1 MILYRVPFLATFLV
15 IVKATATN
23 TNDAD
28 VTRASSAEYV
38 QSSPAWLAN
47 VKVPTNVV
55 TQLPFDD
62 EIKAG
67 PLPKEPFKLDLNSY
81 PKPNKQPP
89 VDHPE
94 VQAVLKHLD
103 FSIIPKSKPRIVKD
117 WVFDMKDYNRTDPDC
132 WWSSSLCKKPKVSY
146 LPEDI
151 SICPNKGTWGLNYDD
166 GPYKMWWPTS
176 EKQKEYDQPR
186 FYNYLVEKGKQKA
199 TLFFVGSNVIN
210 FPEAA
215 QRSLSDGHTICSHT
229 WSHPQMTTLTNEEVV
244 AQLYWTHKAIKETMG
259 ITPKCWRPP
268 YGDVDDRVRA
278 IAYQMGMRT
287 ILWDQ
292 DSNDWNL
299 ITGRLKT
306 EVVDNFFKGW
316 VDNRVSGNDTD
327 HGHITLQHEN
337 SNMTIQMSEKWLPI
351 LQKTFKVMPIHQ
363 CINDPHPYWEESW
376 TYPTLDVPE
385 PPRQRSSAGNLGA
398 NTSMASSSYYSNLA
412 EAILNLSLLGF
423 AVAATLI

>member
-15 IVKATATN
+15 IVRATTN

-28 VTRASSAEYV
+28 VTRASSAEFV
-38 QSSPAWLAN
+38 QSSPVWLAN
-47 VKVPTNVV
+47 VRVPSNVA
-55 TQLPFDD
+55 TQYPRD
-62 EIKAG
+62 EDVKAG
-67 PLPKEPFKLDLNSY
+67 PLPKTTFKLDLTSY
-81 PKPNKQPP
+81 PEPNKQPP
-89 VDHPE
+89 VNHPE
-94 VQAVLKHLD
+94 VQEVLKHLD
-103 FSIIPKSKPRIVKD
+103 FSKIPNSKPRVVKD
-117 WVFDMKDYNRTDPDC
+117 WVFDMKGYSRDDPDC

-166 GPYKMWWPTS
+166 GPYKKWWPAS
-176 EKQKEYDQPR
+176 EKEKEYDQPR

-215 QRSLSDGHTICSHT
+215 QRSLNDGHTICSHT

-306 EVVDNFFKGW
+306 EVVDNYFKNW

-337 SNMTIQMSEKWLPI
+337 SYMTIQMSEKWLPT
-351 LQKTFKVMPIHQ
+351 LQKTFNVMPIHQ
-363 CINDPHPYWEESW
+363 CINDPHPYWEEYW
-376 TYPTLDVPE
+376 TYPTLDVPV
-385 PPRQRSSAGNLGA
+385 PPRRPEDAKQPG
-398 NTSMASSSYYSNLA
+398 TTSSSSSFVVDVL
-412 EAILNLSLLGF
+412 LSLSLLGF
-423 AVAATLI
+423 AITATFA

>member
-15 IVKATATN
+15 IVKATTN

-28 VTRASSAEYV
+28 ITRASSAEFV
-38 QSSPAWLAN
+38 QSSPVWLAN
-47 VKVPTNVV
+47 VKVPSNVA
-55 TQLPFDD
+55 TQFPRD
-62 EIKAG
+62 EDIKAG
-67 PLPKEPFKLDLNSY
+67 PLPKTTFKLDLTSY
-81 PKPNKQPP
+81 PEPNKQPP
-89 VDHPE
+89 VNHPE
-94 VQAVLKHLD
+94 
-103 FSIIPKSKPRIVKD
+103 D
-117 WVFDMKDYNRTDPDC
+117 WVFDMKDYSRDDPDC

-166 GPYKMWWPTS
+166 GPYKKWWPAS
-176 EKQKEYDQPR
+176 EQEKEYDQPR

-215 QRSLSDGHTICSHT
+215 QRSLNDGHTICSHT
-229 WSHPQMTTLTNEEVV
+229 WSHPQMTTLTNEEIV

-299 ITGRLKT
+299 
-306 EVVDNFFKGW
+306 VDYRPF
-316 VDNRVSGNDTD
+316 
-327 HGHITLQHEN
+327 EN
-337 SNMTIQMSEKWLPI
+337 
-351 LQKTFKVMPIHQ
+351 
-363 CINDPHPYWEESW
+363 
-376 TYPTLDVPE
+376 
-385 PPRQRSSAGNLGA
+385 
-398 NTSMASSSYYSNLA
+398 
-412 EAILNLSLLGF
+412 
-423 AVAATLI
+423 